1 MKKYFALCIVFLV
14 IFIVSETKAGAWW
27 WSKDDTPYITSE
39 DTKERTAENI
49 IRDIWESKVSWKT
62 LDKSLSDERVISI
75 QSIPQVDGTLALDM
89 RIRLDRSS
97 TESQVIFLML
107 GKLKKFMPKLLA
119 DNNLSS
125 YNEFRL
131 FGSLPMSDKNGKI
144 SGDNILKIFFTRSA
158 AEKIQWD
165 KFDDYNLHHLLIKLN
180 SEKECTYWI
189 NGNILSKAKWLK

>member
-14 IFIVSETKAGAWW
+14 IFIVSETKTGAWW
-27 WSKDDTPYITSE
+27 WSEDDTPYITSE
-39 DTKERTAENI
+39 DTKERAAENI

-75 QSIPQVDGTLALDM
+75 QSISQVDGTLALDM

-97 TESQVIFLML
+97 TESQIIFLML

-180 SEKECTYWI
+180 SKKECTYWI